1 MKSKIIYSFESIYG
15 HGLVPEITSLSVF
28 LIRRPESLLLTGRAK
43 SLVLKK
49 CFCLIRKYALVSG
62 QMRHVDFRKMS
73 IVSYKEIRSFFQI
86 KFVSFKLPRS
96 VFSRLEISMVLME
109 FFAATFEY
117 NLSLSCRSKWEWY
130 YSSLSGSSPNTE

>member
-28 LIRRPESLLLTGRAK
+28 LLWRPESLLLTGRAK